1 MKKTLYISIFVTLLA
16 SCKKETFD
24 IQNLNGNRI
33 YALGHGGMGFSNLY
47 PINSFESIL
56 ACLNAEADGTEID
69 VQMTLD
75 SVLVAFH
82 DETLDGSTDLSGIVN
97 SLTWEQLS
105 SGSYTNAPY
114 DNYNIIRLEEVFSS
128 LENCPGRYFTLD
140 LKLYSS
146 GTDMNAYY
154 EAFSNELLDFY
165 AKYDLYGSTFIESQV
180 PEFLDILKAKNSN
193 FQLYYYPQ
201 TFEDGFNVA
210 LDHGFKGI
218 SISTDITS
226 KEQVEMAHSNGLFV
240 TLWGANTKDKN
251 SETIRK
257 NPDMIQ
263 SDKIDHLVEL
273 LK

>member
-1 MKKTLYISIFVTLLA
+1 MKKTLYIGILVTLFA

-24 IQNLNGNRI
+24 IQNLNDDRI
-33 YALGHGGMGFSNLY
+33 FALGHGGMGFSNLY

-56 ACLNAEADGTEID
+56 ACLNANADGTEID

-82 DETLDGSTDLSGIVN
+82 DENLDASTNLSGIVN
-97 SLTWEQLS
+97 SKTWEELKI
-105 SGSYTNAPY
+105 GSYTNSPY
-114 DNYNIIRLEEVFSS
+114 SNYKIIRLEELFSS
-128 LENCPGRYFTLD
+128 LENYPGRYFTFD
-140 LKLYSS
+140 LKLYPS
-146 GTDMNAYY
+146 GTDVDGYY
-154 EAFSNELLDFY
+154 DAFSSELVDFY
-165 AKYDLYGSTFIESQV
+165 TKYNLDNSTFIESQV
-180 PEFLDILKAKNSN
+180 PEFLDILKVKNPA
-193 FQLYYYPQ
+193 FKLYYYPQ

-210 LDHGFKGI
+210 MTHGYAGI

-226 KEQVEMAHSNGLFV
+226 KEQVEMAHANGLFV
-240 TLWGANTKDKN
+240 TLWGANTKEKN
-251 SETIRK
+251 IETIRK